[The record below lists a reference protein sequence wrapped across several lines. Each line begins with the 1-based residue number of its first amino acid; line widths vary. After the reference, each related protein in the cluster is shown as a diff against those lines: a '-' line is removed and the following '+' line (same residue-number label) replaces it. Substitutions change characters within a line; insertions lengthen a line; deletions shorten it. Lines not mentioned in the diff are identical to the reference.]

1 MSEPIADI
9 LDERNITMMAL
20 EISKNPKLK
29 IDADCFKNIVD
40 KTDFRYLDLTHQE
53 IESLDDF
60 GDSLG
65 LD

>member
-1 MSEPIADI
+1 
-9 LDERNITMMAL
+9 MMAL

-29 IDADCFKNIVD
+29 IEPDCFKDIVD
-40 KTDFRYLDLTHQE
+40 KTDVRYLDLTHQE

-65 LD
+65 WV